1 MISWCGQQFRAKVQP
16 ALRRTISG
24 QCRAPGFCSFS
35 VPSPVIRGY
44 GWPGGETMAGAAPPP
59 LGAKV
64 AARPARTARQDAKQH
79 TQSPSAPRRKAAH
92 AARPAAHAE
101 PLRASGKQHMRS
113 SKRARML
120 MHPDPFRVM
129 RLFSA
134 RDVIP
139 AGRRQTRSAPEDR
152 PPPPRTHA
160 VPWPPLRRPP
170 AGGWPPSSRRWCG
183 PQTSRCIPR

>member
-24 QCRAPGFCSFS
+24 QCRVPGFCSFS

-44 GWPGGETMAGAAPPP
+44 GWPGGETMAGAVPPP

-64 AARPARTARQDAKQH
+64 AARPASQDARQHTQSAQRASHKRRARSAPRRTRSAPAAKQH
-79 TQSPSAPRRKAAH
+79 T
-92 AARPAAHAE
+92 
-101 PLRASGKQHMRS
+101 RS

-120 MHPDPFRVM
+120 MHSDPFRVM

-134 RDVIP
+134 RDVIS

-152 PPPPRTHA
+152 PHPQRTHA